1 MGQPSLSWGVGDDS
15 PEMRLRRPPD
25 FNFELPNVVPKKLA
39 LKYKIRIMDEFQSI
53 SQLKDHH
60 ITQLVDLYKN
70 EFWSHQRTRPG
81 VEKMLA
87 ASDVVIALVDGDDR
101 LTAFTR
107 VLTDFVYRATI
118 YDVIVN
124 PIDRQ
129 KGLGKRIMD
138 EVLHHPKLAQVEH
151 FALFCLP
158 EMMPFYERWGFAA
171 IDNLQLMGRYS
182 NSQSSEVQP
191 GSGS

>member
-1 MGQPSLSWGVGDDS
+1 M
-15 PEMRLRRPPD
+15 E
-25 FNFELPNVVPKKLA
+25 N
-39 LKYKIRIMDEFQSI
+39 FQSI

-70 EFWSHQRTRPG
+70 EFWSKQRTRPA

-87 ASDVVIALVDGDDR
+87 ASDVVVALVDQDDR
-101 LTAFTR
+101 LAAFTR

-124 PIDRQ
+124 PIYRQ

-138 EVLHHPKLAQVEH
+138 DILNHPKLSQVEH
-151 FALFCLP
+151 VALFCLP
-158 EMMPFYERWGFAA
+158 EMMPFYERWGFTAM
-171 IDNLQLMGRYS
+171 NLKLMGRYQGES
-182 NSQSSEVQP
+182 
-191 GSGS
+191 